1 MAQEWWSN
9 SEVVQPSGSA
19 RKPAPVAID
28 PLQPIFGGETPEQT
42 AARRAKEAREA
53 RAGEIAESAEERAK
67 RREKLDI
74 ESTTFDQ
81 IGKIRTEFLGNPEVR
96 KFRDIT
102 NATRQIIGIA
112 QGESTPMSNIAAV
125 FAFMRAQDPNSA
137 VREGE
142 QATAQ
147 NAAGVPERIRNYY
160 NQLLNG
166 ERLSPEQ
173 LADMANVAVTT
184 YNTQKIGYDDLAN
197 TYRGLMSNLGANPD
211 EQGITLAPVLQFGA
225 EPEAA
230 AAAGAASEPGAPRLQ
245 VAKGE
250 AFSTEADFKRRQD
263 SAEAWAATQG
273 LPFEQAL
280 AKFNADM
287 IARGYTAASP
297 ETISVLQ
304 WYEQNRPGDRGAV
317 QWELP
322 ATGVREGGAPGRIAA
337 LGSGFLTGGTAG
349 LAEEIVQQFDPVTAA
364 KLEAAKQY
372 GREEYPGT
380 TLAGEV
386 VGGLLSPLSKIGR
399 GGTVAGEATR
409 AGVYGGLVGAGE
421 AAPDAGFV
429 ERIPGALAGATIGGV
444 TGGAAQRYVTPAV
457 TEFTERFVA
466 PVVQRSMTPAVQQ
479 SIEATEGAG
488 IPLITSDIMRPRTW
502 FGKWTQETLE
512 KIPVLGT
519 GGVRAAQ
526 KEAREAAITKLYDDF
541 QAGSPEIDD
550 ITKDFLKVRGEQI
563 GSLTRQ
569 KTEVL
574 NKVSGTPVDVT
585 DTLAVIDSG
594 IAKYGNLESYQ
605 PLINK
610 LQSFRNDLLSGDM
623 AKIELT
629 RKAIGDALG
638 DDTLKP
644 VSTELKKIVGDIYP
658 ALRQDMGRHIQK
670 FGEAGDFAK
679 WRAANEQLSDFAT
692 DLETSTIRR
701 VLTKGEATPE
711 EARALLFSRNRSDV
725 RKLFNS
731 LSEDGK
737 RNARGL
743 IIQDMVEKAGGIE
756 NLSPARFT
764 RELKN
769 AGKKIGVAFD
779 AADADRLTGLL
790 RALQFTRRADQAGV
804 TTPTGQSLIPLLA
817 GGLGGASAYFIPGV
831 TGTAGALLTTA
842 IAGARIYESKAVKN
856 ILVALSRT
864 APGSKAEQNVLTS
877 LARVLAQQAGQEGGE
892 AGQAVAEEMAP
903 PKVPL
908 Q

>member
-1 MAQEWWSN
+1 MAT
-9 SEVVQPSGSA
+9 QPDDAAFLQKYGNY
-19 RKPAPVAID
+19 KPAPANVPVTTIK
-28 PLQPIFGGETPEQT
+28 PIIGGETPEQA
-42 AARRAKEAREA
+42 AARRAEEERRVA
-53 RAGEIAESAEERAK
+53 AEERAK
-67 RREKLDI
+67 RSEQRTV

-81 IGKIRTEFLGNPEVR
+81 IGKIRTEFLGIPEV
-96 KFRDIT
+96 KEFRGVT
-102 NATRQIIGIA
+102 NSTRQIIGLA
-112 QGESTPMSNIAAV
+112 KGEGSPMGDLGLIFSY
-125 FAFMRAQDPNSA
+125 MKTLDPGSV

-142 QATAQ
+142 QANAQ

-160 NQLLNG
+160 NQLIAG

-173 LADMANVAVTT
+173 RADMANTAISI
-184 YNTQKIGYDDLAN
+184 YNTRKIGYDDLAK
-197 TYRGLMSNLGANPD
+197 TYRGLMGNLGANPD
-211 EQGITLAPVLQFGA
+211 EQGITLAPALEFGA
-225 EPEAA
+225 KP
-230 AAAGAASEPGAPRLQ
+230 SEQPPAPGAPSTLGAPRIE

-250 AFSTEADFKRRQD
+250 AFSTEQDFKRRQD
-263 SAEAWAATQG
+263 SADAWAATQG
-273 LPFEQAL
+273 MPFDQAL
-280 AKFNADM
+280 AQFNATM
-287 IARGYTAASP
+287 QAKGYGPAGK
-297 ETISVLQ
+297 ETIDVLQ
-304 WYEQNRPGDRGAV
+304 WWEQNKPGDRGAV
-317 QWELP
+317 VWELP
-322 ATGVREGGAPGRIAA
+322 ATGKREGGAPGQVAA
-337 LGSGFLTGGTAG
+337 AGSALLTGYTGG
-349 LAEEIVQQFDPVTAA
+349 LAEEVVQQFSPEAAA

-372 GREEYPGT
+372 GREAYPGT
-380 TLAGEV
+380 TLTGEV
-386 VGGLLSPLSKIGR
+386 IGGLLSPLSKIGP
-399 GGTVAGEATR
+399 GGTVAGEAVR
-409 AGVYGGLVGAGE
+409 AGTYGGISGFGE

-429 ERIPGALAGATIGGV
+429 ERIPGAVAGATIGG
-444 TGGAAQRYVTPAV
+444 TAGGAAQKYVTPAV

-466 PVVQRSMTPAVQQ
+466 PVVQRAMTPATQQ
-479 SIEATEGAG
+479 AIPAAEQAG
-488 IPLITSDIMRPRTW
+488 IPLITSDIVKPKTW
-502 FGKWTQETLE
+502 FGRWTQETLE
-512 KIPVLGT
+512 KVPVLGT
-519 GGVRAAQ
+519 GGARSAQ
-526 KEAREAAITKLYDDF
+526 REAREAAITKVYDDF

-563 GSLTRQ
+563 GKLTRQ

-594 IAKYGNLESYQ
+594 IAKYGNLQSYQ

-623 AKIELT
+623 TKIELT

-638 DDTLKP
+638 DDSLKP

-679 WRAANEQLSDFAT
+679 WRSANEQLSDFAT

-711 EARALLFSRNRSDV
+711 EARSLLFSRNRSDV
-725 RKLFNS
+725 QKLFNS

-769 AGKKIGVAFD
+769 AGKKIGVAFEP
-779 AADADRLTGLL
+779 ADADRLTGLL
-790 RALQFTRRADQAGV
+790 RALQFTRRADQAAV
-804 TTPTGQSLIPLLA
+804 TTPTGQALIPLLA
-817 GGLGGASAYFIPGV
+817 GGLGGAGAYFVPGA
-831 TGTAGALLTTA
+831 TGAAGALLSTA
-842 IAGARIYESKAVKN
+842 IAGARMYESKAVKN

-864 APGSKAEQNVLTS
+864 APGSKAEQNVLSS
-877 LARVLAQQAGQEGGE
+877 LARVLSQQAGQEGGE
-892 AGQAVAEEMAP
+892 AGRAVGEEIAP
-903 PKVPL
+903 PKVPT

>member
-1 MAQEWWSN
+1 MATQTNDEAFLQKYGN
-9 SEVVQPSGSA
+9 Y
-19 RKPAPVAID
+19 KPATANVPVTTIK
-28 PLQPIFGGETPEQT
+28 PIIGGETPEQA
-42 AARRAKEAREA
+42 AARRAEEERRVA
-53 RAGEIAESAEERAK
+53 AEERA
-67 RREKLDI
+67 RRGEQRTV

-81 IGKIRTEFLGNPEVR
+81 IGKIRTEFLGIPEV
-96 KFRDIT
+96 KEFRGVT
-102 NATRQIIGIA
+102 NSTRQIIGLA
-112 QGESTPMSNIAAV
+112 KGEGTAMGDLGLIFSYMKTL
-125 FAFMRAQDPNSA
+125 DPGSV

-142 QATAQ
+142 QASAQ

-160 NQLLNG
+160 NQLIAG

-173 LADMANVAVTT
+173 RADMANTAISI
-184 YNTQKIGYDDLAN
+184 YNTRKIGYDDLAN
-197 TYRGLMSNLGANPD
+197 TYRGLMGNLGANPD
-211 EQGITLAPVLQFGA
+211 EQGITLAPALEFGA
-225 EPEAA
+225 KPAEQPPAP
-230 AAAGAASEPGAPRLQ
+230 GAPSQPGAPRIE
-245 VAKGE
+245 VATGE
-250 AFSTEADFKRRQD
+250 TFSTEQDFKRRQD
-263 SAEAWAATQG
+263 SAEAWAATQD
-273 LPFEQAL
+273 LPFDQAL
-280 AKFNADM
+280 AQFNAAM
-287 IARGYTAASP
+287 QAKGYGPAGK
-297 ETISVLQ
+297 ETIDVLQ
-304 WYEQNRPGDRGAV
+304 WYEKNKPGDRGAV
-317 QWELP
+317 VWELP
-322 ATGVREGGAPGRIAA
+322 STGRREGGAPGQLAA
-337 LGSGFLTGGTAG
+337 AGSALLTGYTGG
-349 LAEEIVQQFDPVTAA
+349 LAEEIVQQFSPEAAA

-372 GREEYPGT
+372 GREQYPGT

-386 VGGLLSPLSKIGR
+386 IGGLVSPLSKIGP
-399 GGTVAGEATR
+399 GGTVAGEAVR
-409 AGVYGGLVGAGE
+409 AGTYGGISGFGE

-429 ERIPGALAGATIGGV
+429 ERIPGAVAGATIGG
-444 TGGAAQRYVTPAV
+444 TAGGAAQKYVTPAV

-466 PVVQRSMTPAVQQ
+466 PVVQRTMTPATQQ
-479 SIEATEGAG
+479 AIPAAEQAG
-488 IPLITSDIMRPRTW
+488 IPLITSDIVKPKTW
-502 FGKWTQETLE
+502 FGRWTQETLE
-512 KIPVLGT
+512 KVPVLGT
-519 GGVRAAQ
+519 GGARSAQ
-526 KEAREAAITKLYDDF
+526 REAREAAITKVYDDF

-563 GSLTRQ
+563 GKLTRQ

-623 AKIELT
+623 TKIELT

-638 DDTLKP
+638 DDSLKP

-679 WRAANEQLSDFAT
+679 WRSANEQLSDFAT

-725 RKLFNS
+725 QKLFNS
-731 LSEDGK
+731 LSEEGK

-769 AGKKIGVAFD
+769 AGKKIGVAFEP
-779 AADADRLTGLL
+779 ADADRLTGLL
-790 RALQFTRRADQAGV
+790 RALQFTRRADQAAV
-804 TTPTGQSLIPLLA
+804 TTPTGQALIPLLA
-817 GGLGGASAYFIPGV
+817 GGLGGAGAYFVPGA
-831 TGTAGALLTTA
+831 TGAAGALLSTA
-842 IAGARIYESKAVKN
+842 IAGARMYESKAVKN
-856 ILVALSRT
+856 ILIALSRT
-864 APGSKAEQNVLTS
+864 APGSKAEQNVLSS
-877 LARVLAQQAGQEGGE
+877 LARVLSQQAGQEGGE
-892 AGQAVAEEMAP
+892 AGRAVGEEMAP
-903 PKVPL
+903 PKVPT

>member
-1 MAQEWWSN
+1 MATQANDEAFLQKYGN
-9 SEVVQPSGSA
+9 Y
-19 RKPAPVAID
+19 KPTPANVPVTTIK
-28 PLQPIFGGETPEQT
+28 PIIGGETPEQA
-42 AARRAKEAREA
+42 AARRAEEERRVA
-53 RAGEIAESAEERAK
+53 AEERAK
-67 RREKLDI
+67 RGEQRAV

-81 IGKIRTEFLGNPEVR
+81 IGKIRTEFLGIPEV
-96 KFRDIT
+96 KEFRGVT
-102 NATRQIIGIA
+102 NSTRQIIGLA
-112 QGESTPMSNIAAV
+112 KGEGTAMGDLGLIFSYMKTL
-125 FAFMRAQDPNSA
+125 DPGSV

-142 QATAQ
+142 QASAQ

-160 NQLLNG
+160 NQLIAG

-173 LADMANVAVTT
+173 RADMANTAISI
-184 YNTQKIGYDDLAN
+184 YNTRKVGYDDLAK
-197 TYRGLMSNLGANPD
+197 TYRGLMGNLGANPD
-211 EQGITLAPVLQFGA
+211 EQGITLAPALEFGA
-225 EPEAA
+225 KPAEQPPAP
-230 AAAGAASEPGAPRLQ
+230 GAPSQPGAPRIE
-245 VAKGE
+245 VATGE
-250 AFSTEADFKRRQD
+250 TFSTEADFKRRQD

-273 LPFEQAL
+273 MPFDQAL
-280 AKFNADM
+280 AQFNAAM
-287 IARGYTAASP
+287 QAKGYGPAGK
-297 ETISVLQ
+297 ETIDVLQ
-304 WYEQNRPGDRGAV
+304 WYEQNKPGDRGAV
-317 QWELP
+317 VWELP
-322 ATGVREGGAPGRIAA
+322 STGRREGGAPGRLEAA
-337 LGSGFLTGGTAG
+337 GSALLTGYTGG
-349 LAEEIVQQFDPVTAA
+349 LAEELVQQFSPEAAA

-372 GREEYPGT
+372 GREQYPGT

-386 VGGLLSPLSKIGR
+386 IGGLVSPLSKIGP
-399 GGTVAGEATR
+399 GGTVAGEAVR
-409 AGVYGGLVGAGE
+409 AGTYGGISGFGE

-429 ERIPGALAGATIGGV
+429 ERIPGAVAGATIGG
-444 TGGAAQRYVTPAV
+444 TAGGAAQKYVTPAV

-466 PVVQRSMTPAVQQ
+466 PVVQRAMTPATQQ
-479 SIEATEGAG
+479 AIPAAEQAG
-488 IPLITSDIMRPRTW
+488 IPLLTSDIMKPRTW
-502 FGKWTQETLE
+502 FGRWTQETLE
-512 KIPVLGT
+512 KVPVLGT
-519 GGVRAAQ
+519 GGARSTQ
-526 KEAREAAITKLYDDF
+526 REAREAAITKLYDDF
-541 QAGSPEIDD
+541 QAGAPEIDD

-563 GSLTRQ
+563 GNLTRQ

-623 AKIELT
+623 TKIELT

-638 DDTLKP
+638 DDSLKP

-679 WRAANEQLSDFAT
+679 WRSANEQLSDFAT

-725 RKLFNS
+725 QKLFNS

-779 AADADRLTGLL
+779 PADADRLTGLL

-804 TTPTGQSLIPLLA
+804 TTPTGQALIPLLA
-817 GGLGGASAYFIPGV
+817 GGLGGASAYFVPGA
-831 TGTAGALLTTA
+831 TGAAGALLSTA
-842 IAGARIYESKAVKN
+842 IAGARMYESKAVKN

-864 APGSKAEQNVLTS
+864 APGSKAEQNVLSS
-877 LARVLAQQAGQEGGE
+877 LARVLSQQAGQEGGE
-892 AGQAVAEEMAP
+892 AGRAVSEEMAP
-903 PKVPL
+903 PKVPT

>member
-1 MAQEWWSN
+1 MAEQYQEGEILKGSDGKTYI
-9 SEVVQPSGSA
+9 VVGGVPREQVSA
-19 RKPAPVAID
+19 PAIE
-28 PLQPIFGGETPEQT
+28 GGVYRLPTSPQK
-42 AARRAKEAREA
+42 AAKEEREV
-53 RAGEIAESAEERAK
+53 AGEERAQ
-67 RREKLDI
+67 RSEQRTI

-81 IGKIRTEFLGNPEVR
+81 IGKIRTEFLGIPEV
-96 KFRDIT
+96 KEFRGVT
-102 NATRQIIGIA
+102 NSTRQIIGLA
-112 QGESTPMSNIAAV
+112 KGEGSPMGDLGLIFSY
-125 FAFMRAQDPNSA
+125 MKTLDPGSV

-142 QATAQ
+142 QANAQ

-160 NQLLNG
+160 NQLIAG

-173 LADMANVAVTT
+173 RADMANTAISI
-184 YNTQKIGYDDLAN
+184 YNTRKIGYDDLAK
-197 TYRGLMSNLGANPD
+197 TYRGLMGNLGANPD
-211 EQGITLAPVLQFGA
+211 EQGITLAPALEFGA
-225 EPEAA
+225 KPAEQPPSP
-230 AAAGAASEPGAPRLQ
+230 GAPSQPGAPRIE
-245 VAKGE
+245 VATGE
-250 AFSTEADFKRRQD
+250 TFSTEADFKRRQD

-273 LPFEQAL
+273 LPFDQAL
-280 AKFNADM
+280 AQFNAAM
-287 IARGYTAASP
+287 QAKGYGPAGK
-297 ETISVLQ
+297 ETIDVLQ
-304 WYEQNRPGDRGAV
+304 WYEKNKPGDRGAV
-317 QWELP
+317 VWELP
-322 ATGVREGGAPGRIAA
+322 STGRREGGAPGQLAA
-337 LGSGFLTGGTAG
+337 AGSALLTGYTGG
-349 LAEEIVQQFDPVTAA
+349 LAEEIVQQFSPEAAA

-372 GREEYPGT
+372 GREQYPGT

-386 VGGLLSPLSKIGR
+386 ISGLVSPLSKIGP
-399 GGTVAGEATR
+399 GGTVAGEAVR
-409 AGVYGGLVGAGE
+409 AGTYGGISGFGE

-429 ERIPGALAGATIGGV
+429 ERIPGAVAGATIGG
-444 TGGAAQRYVTPAV
+444 TAGGAAQKYVTPAV

-466 PVVQRSMTPAVQQ
+466 PVVQRAMTPATQQ
-479 SIEATEGAG
+479 AIPAAEQAG
-488 IPLITSDIMRPRTW
+488 IPLITSDIVKPKTW
-502 FGKWTQETLE
+502 FGRWTQETLE
-512 KIPVLGT
+512 KVPVLGT
-519 GGVRAAQ
+519 GGARSAQ
-526 KEAREAAITKLYDDF
+526 REAREAAITKVYDDF

-563 GSLTRQ
+563 GKLTRQ

-623 AKIELT
+623 TKIELT

-638 DDTLKP
+638 DDSLKP

-679 WRAANEQLSDFAT
+679 WRSANEQLSDFAT

-725 RKLFNS
+725 QKLFNS

-779 AADADRLTGLL
+779 PADADRLTGLL
-790 RALQFTRRADQAGV
+790 RALQFTRRADQAAV
-804 TTPTGQSLIPLLA
+804 TTPTGQALIPLLA
-817 GGLGGASAYFIPGV
+817 GGLGGAGAYFVPGA
-831 TGTAGALLTTA
+831 TGAAGALLSTA
-842 IAGARIYESKAVKN
+842 IAGARMYESKAVKN

-864 APGSKAEQNVLTS
+864 APGSKAEQNVLSS
-877 LARVLAQQAGQEGGE
+877 LARVLSQQAGQEGGE

-903 PKVPL
+903 PKVPT